1 MIFTSPMNPA
11 STAASQ
17 HRFRIALSFAL
28 VYVLWGSTYLA
39 MRVAVRDVQPFV
51 IGATRYLISGPI
63 MLAVCALTGRKI
75 GLSLRD
81 GLRLLAIGVLLLSV
95 GNMCVVWGEKYVPS
109 SLAALVVA
117 IVPIWVVALEA
128 WVFRAGRIS
137 RQGLAGLAIGIAGL
151 IVLLWPKITS
161 GTRLGRLE
169 LLGSGILAVG
179 SLGWALGS
187 VLSHRWNLN
196 VDVFTACAWQ
206 MTLGGLVNA
215 LLAGATG
222 EFGHSRWTAPALWS
236 VAYLVV
242 CGSWIGYTAYIW
254 LLEHVPPPKVAT
266 YAYVNPIVAVFLG
279 WLLLHEMVDAFMLAG
294 TVIII
299 GAVAM
304 VNTSKLRR
312 PGADAEAEVDEIT
325 AVSVGGD

>member
-1 MIFTSPMNPA
+1 MHPA
-11 STAASQ
+11 SIPASQ
-17 HRFRIALSFAL
+17 HRLRIAFAFAL
-28 VYVLWGSTYLA
+28 VYVFWGSTYLA
-39 MRVAVRDVQPFV
+39 MRVAVRDVEPFI
-51 IGATRYLISGPI
+51 IGGTRYLISGPI

-75 GLSLRD
+75 GLNLRD
-81 GLRLLAIGVLLLSV
+81 GLRLLAIGFLLLSV
-95 GNMCVVWGEKYVPS
+95 GNMCVVWGETFVTS

-137 RQGLAGLAIGIAGL
+137 RQGLAGLAVGIAGL

-169 LLGSGILAVG
+169 LLGSGILAMG
-179 SLGWALGS
+179 SLGWAWGS
-187 VLSHRWNLN
+187 ILSHRWSFR

-206 MTLGGLVNA
+206 MTFAGIVNA
-215 LLAGATG
+215 VLAVLTG
-222 EFGHSRWTAPALWS
+222 ELRHWHWTATAAL
-236 VAYLVV
+236 AIGYLVI
-242 CGSWIGYTAYIW
+242 CGSWIGFTAYIW

-279 WLLLHEMVDAFMLAG
+279 WLLLKENVDGFMLAG

-299 GAVAM
+299 AAVAM
-304 VNTSKLRR
+304 VNTSKLQRDGGTA
-312 PGADAEAEVDEIT
+312 GAAEIAESP
-325 AVSVGGD
+325 AVGVGGD